1 MKHFLDFANK
11 IEFCPEKLKRMKLQ
25 MNKMNI
31 QEPASLVQYIIN
43 LFLFIFRECIDG
55 VGLDALKKAYQ
66 IIDDHPENKA
76 EVRKILSQIYKYN
89 FFKFLGF

>member
-1 MKHFLDFANK
+1 
-11 IEFCPEKLKRMKLQ
+11 
-25 MNKMNI
+25 MNI

-76 EVRKILSQIYKYN
+76 EVRKNTLSNIQIQFLQISWFLMINNKLVFILYFS
-89 FFKFLGF
+89 LMC